1 MDKQS
6 IDGVIRNSGVLQ
18 WTQVKIIQFQS
29 VVIPNQ
35 LIAHVWPHGRE
46 EARLYT
52 SSLERTDGGM

>member
-18 WTQVKIIQFQS
+18 WTQDNPVPIS
-29 VVIPNQ
+29 GDTNQ

-52 SSLERTDGGM
+52 SSLERTDGGI